1 MTFEI
6 INGLIEKYF
15 AGETSL
21 EEEQILRGYFSGS
34 DIDVRLR
41 TYAPL
46 FQFFEN
52 EKEIAFD
59 GSKIPSEYSVQNS
72 NTSIGITKL
81 ETQNPKLKILRGGY
95 FWKIAATVTFLI
107 VGSVAIFKVF
117 EPKTIIGITGITK
130 PTGGAHRITFDETS
144 DPDSAIVEINKAL
157 ALVSK
162 KMKKGTD
169 QTTDGLMKL
178 KDATSILN
186 KEN

>member
-46 FQFFEN
+46 FRFFEK
-52 EKEIAFD
+52 EKEISFD
-59 GSKIPSEYSVQNS
+59 GSKIPSEYSVHNS

-95 FWKIAATVTFLI
+95 FWKIAATVAFLI
-107 VGSVAIFKVF
+107 VGSVAIFKFF
-117 EPKTIIGITGITK
+117 EPKTPQIAQHKARVIILDG
-130 PTGGAHRITFDETS
+130 DD
-144 DPDSAIVEINKAL
+144 DPEVALQRVNEAL